1 MMKLKTAA
9 ANGGWFFR
17 LMSFLSKNSRT
28 LLAGAVSAAV
38 AWQVLFFLIRL
49 WAVWEKGG
57 LYLTTRGGPTYA
69 IWRLVNGYTLYSAPD
84 EAPYVLSI

>member
-1 MMKLKTAA
+1 MKLKTAA

-38 AWQVLFFLIRL
+38 AWQGLFFLIRL

-57 LYLTTRGGPTYA
+57 LYLTTRGGGIPPMQFGGSST
-69 IWRLVNGYTLYSAPD
+69 VTP
-84 EAPYVLSI
+84 SIQPRMKLLTS